1 MNVEQVNQVLSILMT
16 FRHDRVL
23 LQWEHL
29 DLTWSSVYT
38 RTGDLGRTW
47 PASVLENSVPSS
59 ECQCSDVWGL
69 ELRWLLWAACS
80 SLRGLR
86 GPPRVRDAV
95 GSESLPLPGS
105 PSLGH
110 GGSSGGLPG
119 NHSNFPAHS
128 GWVGTQ
134 VHLLSWFQGSGKK
147 STGSRW
153 GCCCDLLP
161 VDSPQKRI
169 GLLPVLQPSSPV
181 SFTPQWDKKDRAC
194 QNQGSVFNMIMTA
207 IETVNITQNQREK
220 RRTSLGQCGERR
232 PTLHFFLPS
241 QEVTGM

>member
-1 MNVEQVNQVLSILMT
+1 METRVE
-16 FRHDRVL
+16 
-23 LQWEHL
+23 
-29 DLTWSSVYT
+29 
-38 RTGDLGRTW
+38 TW
-47 PASVLENSVPSS
+47 PASVLENSAPAS
-59 ECQCSDVWGL
+59 ECPRSDVWGL

-86 GPPRVRDAV
+86 GSPRVRDAV

-153 GCCCDLLP
+153 GCSFRSTVLLSRDQTCP
-161 VDSPQKRI
+161 SI
-169 GLLPVLQPSSPV
+169 SSPASDV
-181 SFTPQWDKKDRAC
+181 FSQLLSGTRKDQAC
-194 QNQGSVFNMIMTA
+194 
-207 IETVNITQNQREK
+207 
-220 RRTSLGQCGERR
+220 
-232 PTLHFFLPS
+232 
-241 QEVTGM
+241 